1 MAVVSLSPI
10 APPPG
15 LARPPPGLE
24 RPGAAPVS
32 VPRCCLHLDALL
44 SEPAG
49 SSGSTSVRGTQ
60 PKDLPSSRGHG
71 LPWGSPRWLAQDS
84 ASSLPVASDEP
95 AYIRLGECLSPVNTS
110 VGDALSETS
119 LSSHSER
126 SVLEDPWRH
135 SQDPAGSRRV
145 QDALDEASDET
156 REVALQEFH
165 GRAVKAMRDPHANHV
180 LQKCI
185 RTLPAESL
193 QFMIDE
199 LLEREG
205 LAASIAKHRYG
216 GRIVQQLLKKCD
228 AAQVGGIAE
237 ALMHDAVTL
246 ACATFG
252 TYSMQHLLQFGTDE
266 QVHRLAEMVAE
277 NVATVGRSSAGSGVV
292 AAAMEHAA
300 AEDKVLI
307 ARAALQEPGLLGL
320 LAQGRH
326 SYRAVPQMLEVL
338 DEVERLQA
346 HGSLAQDL
354 PALRAARYGRTVAK
368 YLDAEMS
375 PGARSIALAELL
387 EQNSD

>member
-1 MAVVSLSPI
+1 MAMV
-10 APPPG
+10 G
-15 LARPPPGLE
+15 
-24 RPGAAPVS
+24 
-32 VPRCCLHLDALL
+32 
-44 SEPAG
+44 
-49 SSGSTSVRGTQ
+49 
-60 PKDLPSSRGHG
+60 
-71 LPWGSPRWLAQDS
+71 
-84 ASSLPVASDEP
+84 SLPFALNEP
-95 AYIRLGECLSPVNTS
+95 AYIRLERYPPPVRTLTPGDEPLQMSTALKGGEETLTGKVGLLSLDPV
-110 VGDALSETS
+110 
-119 LSSHSER
+119 
-126 SVLEDPWRH
+126 
-135 SQDPAGSRRV
+135 GSRWV
-145 QDALDEASDET
+145 QDALEKASTDDERET
-156 REVALQEFH
+156 LAKELH
-165 GRAVKAMRDPHANHV
+165 GRAVTFMKNAHANHV